1 MSSFVIDCPSIHPS
15 IRSIQPHPGIDRPH
29 TTKASL
35 ADEMLSNC
43 ADCPAF
49 RSDEERDAFAAS
61 IAPRREL
68 VCPITQECFVDPCVA
83 DDGNTYER
91 KSILTWFHC
100 GKTRSPVTNEILK
113 NRNLVPNRNIS
124 AMALA
129 HREKLGAD
137 VLQICRRIRQQ
148 NGRCEDNG
156 DRLNA
161 LLDAGADPAIRDTL
175 GKGET
180 SLHHLIC
187 AGRADLANLLLRHNV
202 SVLPVDEEGQS
213 AADVAQKMR
222 DRVTSDKSISE
233 WVNLTKELRRRATVE
248 KEQEEARTRARQRSN
263 EEHRE
268 RQRELAEAERD
279 RNRYGTPSTA
289 GGTVRGSLGSL
300 EEGWGYFPSLSA
312 LQFQGSIP
320 PPSPSIAIWER
331 REKRR
336 LNLVLKS
343 VAAVVV
349 LYLFLC

>member
-1 MSSFVIDCPSIHPS
+1 MPT
-15 IRSIQPHPGIDRPH
+15 DRILPP
-29 TTKASL
+29 KVSL
-35 ADEMLSNC
+35 ADGADGMLSNC
-43 ADCPAF
+43 ADCPVF

-129 HREKLGAD
+129 HREKLGA
-137 VLQICRRIRQQ
+137 VLLQICRRIRQQ

-161 LLDAGADPAIRDTL
+161 LLDAGADPAMRDTS

-187 AGRADLANLLLRHNV
+187 AGRADLANILLRHNV

-222 DRVTSDKSISE
+222 DRVTTSDKSMSE
-233 WVNLTKELRRRATVE
+233 WISLTKELRRRATVE

-279 RNRYGTPSTA
+279 RNQYGTPSTA

-320 PPSPSIAIWER
+320 PPSPSIANWER

>member
-1 MSSFVIDCPSIHPS
+1 LRALIMPS
-15 IRSIQPHPGIDRPH
+15 PGGMP
-29 TTKASL
+29 
-35 ADEMLSNC
+35 SNC

-49 RSDEERDAFAAS
+49 RSDEERNAFAAS
-61 IAPRREL
+61 VAPRREL
-68 VCPITQECFVDPCVA
+68 VCPITQECFVEPVVA

-100 GKTRSPVTNEILK
+100 GKTRSPVTNEIMK
-113 NRNLVPNRNIS
+113 SRNLVPNRNIS

-129 HREKLGAD
+129 HREKLGNV

-148 NGRCEDNG
+148 QNGRCDDNG

-161 LLDAGADPAIRDTL
+161 LLDAGADPATRDTS

-180 SLHHLIC
+180 SLHHLLY
-187 AGRADLANLLLRHNV
+187 AGRADLANILLRHHV

-222 DRVTSDKSISE
+222 DRDTSNNSISE
-233 WVNLTKELRRRATVE
+233 WTNLIKELRRRGTIE
-248 KEQEEARTRARQRSN
+248 KEQEEARVRARERSN

-279 RNRYGTPSTA
+279 RNRYGTSPTA
-289 GGTVRGSLGSL
+289 GGTIRGSLGSL
-300 EEGWGYFPSLSA
+300 EEGWGYFPSLAA

-320 PPSPSIAIWER
+320 PPSPSIANWER

-336 LNLVLKS
+336 LDLVLKS
-343 VAAVVV
+343 VAAVVF